1 MYSQVSGGKHFA
13 SYYNQ
18 SDCGVVPVEIN
29 KVKQLGFFIDESDLV
44 LNEMEILDAVIQIEN
59 DEFDEEVE
67 EEVGEEDDGEDSED
81 EHL

>member
-1 MYSQVSGGKHFA
+1 
-13 SYYNQ
+13 
-18 SDCGVVPVEIN
+18 VVN
-29 KVKQLGFFIDESDLV
+29 KVKELGFFIDESDLV

-81 EHL
+81 EHLE

>member
-1 MYSQVSGGKHFA
+1 MHSAQGLT
-13 SYYNQ
+13 
-18 SDCGVVPVEIN
+18 VPIEIN
-29 KVKQLGFFIDESDLV
+29 KVKQLGFLIDESDLV
-44 LNEMEILDAVIQIEN
+44 LNEMEILDAVIQIES